1 VATLRFMIPNRVPSR
16 YSVPRRSEGATAGA
30 LASKA
35 RKARWTVGLLAVV
48 LVTSVVSVRFQSRR
62 VDGANSG
69 SAAKDSKVDD
79 SSPTERNESPV
90 SVESGLGTEEVLRR
104 LGAIESMTQDP
115 EERVRLIK
123 ELIRSADLKAPG
135 CGAAFWDFALSKLT
149 PETGLEAVL
158 DTLGRSWGTA
168 DRSAAWAFLTDPER
182 TSVDPHD
189 KLGGSQFVA
198 LKGQLLEW
206 MSSDLPGALEQARSV
221 TQPVHRMRLLINLY
235 IQWLA
240 SAPEDALAGFSTET
254 FEDGVGGLKT
264 WILFMV
270 LVEEKHPSLV
280 PKLLD
285 SIPRGVWT
293 HAGDTEEG
301 ARELDWIS
309 HQPRLGPRLGAA
321 ILERLPEPIARPLV
335 SSLVRSW
342 TDTNPLA
349 ALDWLLDHS
358 KLEATEP
365 QVLGNLFERLAQV
378 DPKSAVH
385 RFERISA
392 DIQSQWAPTLTA
404 EWAAQVPRAAI
415 DWAQAR
421 WQQGLGVE
429 PLLRGTEAWVKT
441 DPAAAAAFLQEMLP
455 TVTQPPERLELAQL
469 WVTADPSAAL
479 DTFRT
484 LVPAEALD
492 ARLNQALPTA
502 AAADPLAAASA
513 ALKISDPVV
522 RGQTVAKVGFQ
533 WGTRRPEEAID
544 WAASL
549 PKGGEQS
556 MAIRNIYRAWGI
568 NQFESATTSL
578 GRLEPALRDQA
589 LIGIIHERMNNS
601 PSVAASLGLRV
612 NDSQTR
618 AELLH
623 SVFQRW
629 GRSNSAEASAW
640 LQKSALPQSLQTQLK
655 ARIP

>member
-1 VATLRFMIPNRVPSR
+1 
-16 YSVPRRSEGATAGA
+16 
-30 LASKA
+30 
-35 RKARWTVGLLAVV
+35 
-48 LVTSVVSVRFQSRR
+48 

-69 SAAKDSKVDD
+69 SAAQESKVDD
-79 SSPTERNESPV
+79 SSPTERDESPA
-90 SVESGLGTEEVLRR
+90 SVESGLGTEQVLRR
-104 LGAIESMTQDP
+104 LAAIESMTQDP

-123 ELIRSADLKAPG
+123 ELIRSADLKVPG

-158 DTLGRSWGTA
+158 NTLGRSWGTA
-168 DRSAAWAFLTDPER
+168 DRSAAWAFLMDPER

-189 KLGGSQFVA
+189 KLGSSQFVA
-198 LKGQLLEW
+198 LKGLLLEW
-206 MSSDLPGALEQARSV
+206 MSSDLPGAVEQARSV
-221 TQPVHRMRLLINLY
+221 AQPVHRRNLLINLY
-235 IQWLA
+235 TQWLA
-240 SAPEDALAGFSTET
+240 SAPEDASASFSTET
-254 FEDGVGGLKT
+254 FDDEMPGLKT

-285 SIPRGVWT
+285 SIPQEVWT
-293 HAGDTEEG
+293 HAGDTYDL
-301 ARELDWIS
+301 ARELARIS
-309 HQPRLGPRLGAA
+309 HQPRLGAA

-342 TDTNPLA
+342 TYAEPLA

-365 QVLGNLFERLAQV
+365 QVLDNLFERLAQV

-392 DIQSQWAPTLTA
+392 EIQSQWAPILTA
-404 EWAAQVPRAAI
+404 EWAAQDPRAAM

-484 LVPAEALD
+484 LVPAEALN

-513 ALKISDPVV
+513 ALKISDPIV

-533 WGTRRPEEAID
+533 WGSRSPEEAID

-589 LIGIIHERMNNS
+589 LIGIIHERMNA
-601 PSVAASLGLRV
+601 SVSDAADLSLRV
-612 NDSQTR
+612 FDSPTR

-629 GRSNSAEASAW
+629 GRSNPAEASAW
-640 LQKSALPQSLQTQLK
+640 LQKSALPQALQTQLK